1 MDRLQHLL
9 VLGGVNAV
17 GLVWWKHGSLR
28 TIADLVRNMFL
39 ASAPYFQYRFE
50 ASPWIENN
58 FQSSILVVSTLFS
71 MSSMILLT
79 RAQKSASYPRRTWI
93 ALMINLVTNLL
104 LTISS
109 VTFKTTV
116 GGYFGFMLVMVA
128 MSGVATSLQQ
138 NALFSIASGLGREE
152 YVQGLMA
159 GQGVAGVAPCI
170 VQIISV
176 LSVSQDEGE
185 GDGTERAA
193 RSAFTFFLTAVGVAL
208 VAMLALSYL
217 MQRHQQLLSIKA
229 PIEAHGE
236 DDSEPGLKNHSVS
249 LQVLGRKLKYYASAL
264 FLCFGLTM
272 VFPVF
277 AQEIYSNVPENEAP
291 RLLQRASFIPLALLL
306 WNTGDVIGRST
317 ALIPRLRLTY
327 APKLA
332 LAVAVGRFGFL
343 PLFFLCNIKGRGAV
357 VESDFFYL
365 VVVQFLFGLTNGWLG
380 SACMMAAPHW
390 VEDSEKAV
398 TGGFMSLVL
407 VSGLTVGGLCSFLVS

>member
-1 MDRLQHLL
+1 
-9 VLGGVNAV
+9 
-17 GLVWWKHGSLR
+17 
-28 TIADLVRNMFL
+28 MFL

-58 FQSSILVVSTLFS
+58 FQSSILVVSTIFS

-79 RAQKSASYPRRTWI
+79 RAQKNASYPHRLWI
-93 ALMINLVTNLL
+93 ALVVNLVTNVL

-109 VTFKTTV
+109 VTFQTTV
-116 GGYFGFMLVMVA
+116 GGYFGFILVMVA

-138 NALFSIASGLGREE
+138 NALFSMASGLGREE

-176 LSVSQDEGE
+176 LSVSQGE
-185 GDGTERAA
+185 SKEDGAGSAA
-193 RSAFTFFLTAVGVAL
+193 KSAFVFFLTAVGIALAAMVAL
-208 VAMLALSYL
+208 GYL
-217 MQRHQQLLSIKA
+217 MQRHQQLLSTKA
-229 PIEAHGE
+229 PVEAHGE
-236 DDSEPGLKNHSVS
+236 DDSEPGLKNHNVN
-249 LQVLGRKLKYYASAL
+249 LQVLGWKLRYYASAL

-277 AQEIYSNVPENEAP
+277 AQEIYSIVPENEAP
-291 RLLQRASFIPLALLL
+291 RLLQRASFIPLALLV
-306 WNTGDVIGRST
+306 WNTGDVIGRSST
-317 ALIPRLRLTY
+317 LIPRLRLTY
-327 APKLA
+327 APKVA

-343 PLFFLCNIKGRGAV
+343 PLFFLCNIKGRGAL
-357 VESDFFYL
+357 VESDLFYL
-365 VVVQFLFGLTNGWLG
+365 VIVQFLFGLTNGWLG

-390 VEDSEKAV
+390 AEDSEKAA